1 MGGKSRL
8 VMDMTTAAEFHDK
21 LTEFSEHYSALGK
34 SFNCI
39 SGIILSLRVFS
50 CVWYYGLF
58 FWCKLLELL
67 NCAIKTV
74 GL

>member
-34 SFNCI
+34 SFNY
-39 SGIILSLRVFS
+39 LHQ
-50 CVWYYGLF
+50 
-58 FWCKLLELL
+58 
-67 NCAIKTV
+67 
-74 GL
+74 